1 MQRTLIL
8 FIMLLASFYCQL
20 PLSEFKNQFL
30 LEINKFK
37 PSFEDKD
44 LEKMITKIAKTFFVE
59 ESFTNKVVDLENIS
73 NNCHLD
79 FERDLVKSETL
90 PSSNHLINQIIIGGL
105 LRPGEE
111 PEPNKNDLW
120 AANIGVAIKK
130 DSKTVYSLVYDLL
143 VHFDKQSFAQRTG
156 LDLKDIDEE
165 TLAYSIFYN
174 KCLEIA
180 QNEMIEMEIDDPIEE
195 EFAYNK

>member
-8 FIMLLASFYCQL
+8 FIMLLASFFCQL

-143 VHFDKQSFAQRTG
+143 VYFDKQSFA
-156 LDLKDIDEE
+156 
-165 TLAYSIFYN
+165 
-174 KCLEIA
+174 
-180 QNEMIEMEIDDPIEE
+180 
-195 EFAYNK
+195 